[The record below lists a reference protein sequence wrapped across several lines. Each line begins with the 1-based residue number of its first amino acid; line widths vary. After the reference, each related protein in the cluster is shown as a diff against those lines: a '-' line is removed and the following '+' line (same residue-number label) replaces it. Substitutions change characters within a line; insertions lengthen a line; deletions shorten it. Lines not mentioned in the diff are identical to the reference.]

1 MSLSLYWLIQ
11 CSRHYRRE
19 ILLTVCTVWTR
30 VNCKNWLC
38 RDENELWHKPAG
50 RKRRPGR
57 NHILC
62 PKVQPL
68 IKFFLV
74 YCLLIHLCHVAPQIY
89 RWRAEF
95 LSSLWASDIC
105 HKDSESFSFVQ
116 LRDLARQSL
125 LCCVVFRGQAGRRG
139 TCSCRCSVP
148 ALHHNKGNLNAVL
161 FYGHCCKI
169 LLGHCGPYET
179 IWELSN
185 SQRGVTSLDW
195 EGWFIYVGLLSRA
208 VVPQR
213 SVDFVLRS
221 KPVLFDCR

>member
-1 MSLSLYWLIQ
+1 MLYLWVVVVFQAFTFELKKLKNVSLSLYWLIQ

-50 RKRRPGR
+50 RKRRQRR

-179 IWELSN
+179 ESCQIHREESRLWIERDGLFMLASYREL
-185 SQRGVTSLDW
+185 
-195 EGWFIYVGLLSRA
+195 
-208 VVPQR
+208 
-213 SVDFVLRS
+213 
-221 KPVLFDCR
+221 